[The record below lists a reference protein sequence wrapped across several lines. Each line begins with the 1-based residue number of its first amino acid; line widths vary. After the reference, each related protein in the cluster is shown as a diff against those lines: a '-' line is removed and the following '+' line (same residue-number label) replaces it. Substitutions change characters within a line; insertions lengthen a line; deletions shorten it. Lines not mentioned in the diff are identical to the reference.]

1 MKRVLRQCWWR
12 RLASSHLLPALPAGA
27 LGMAAGLRTVA
38 ASCAILPLS
47 WDHRRR
53 GCPPSKTGFRP
64 RSRHLRSRPSST
76 GPRRAAHTGGLC
88 RRSAAYPLS
97 IAYSR
102 AAWAATL
109 ASPGLLPILLLVG
122 SNLFITLAWYGHL
135 RFKEVAARRGHRRE
149 LVDRLPGIL
158 PGGAGEALGSA
169 VYTAA
174 QLKTIQEVITLVVFA
189 GFSVFCLK

>member
-1 MKRVLRQCWWR
+1 MAP
-12 RLASSHLLPALPAGA
+12 RLSI
-27 LGMAAGLRTVA
+27 VA
-38 ASCAILPLS
+38 ASFAILPLS
-47 WDHRRR
+47 LDPRRR

-122 SNLFITLAWYGHL
+122 SNLFMTLAWYGYL
-135 RFKEVAARRGHRRE
+135 RFKEMPGAAWRQFAALPRSFANLSCPKLARRGGQTSVQMAVPLHS
-149 LVDRLPGIL
+149 RLHPG
-158 PGGAGEALGSA
+158 
-169 VYTAA
+169 
-174 QLKTIQEVITLVVFA
+174 
-189 GFSVFCLK
+189 

>member
-1 MKRVLRQCWWR
+1 MRNNDHETRFCGSVGGGLRPR
-12 RLASSHLLPALPAGA
+12 IDARLCPRG
-27 LGMAAGLRTVA
+27 LGMAPHLSIVA

-88 RRSAAYPLS
+88 RRSTAYPLS

-122 SNLFITLAWYGHL
+122 SNLFMTLAWY
-135 RFKEVAARRGHRRE
+135 A
-149 LVDRLPGIL
+149 
-158 PGGAGEALGSA
+158 
-169 VYTAA
+169 
-174 QLKTIQEVITLVVFA
+174 
-189 GFSVFCLK
+189 

>member
-122 SNLFITLAWYGHL
+122 SNLFMTLAWYGHL
-135 RFKEVAARRGHRRE
+135 RFKEVPGAACAQLPSLPRSCGNVDSPKLARRGGQTS
-149 LVDRLPGIL
+149 VQMAVRLHSRLHPG
-158 PGGAGEALGSA
+158 
-169 VYTAA
+169 
-174 QLKTIQEVITLVVFA
+174 
-189 GFSVFCLK
+189 